1 MIDLIALVVTLI
13 IMSLFGI
20 GIMLALIIMSQPT
33 TELEQAYEDEEQIKT
48 IIFQLY
54 LNKIIENI
62 CYIMNDINDSIS
74 FSLKTDYLKHCC
86 CKAPV

>member
-33 TELEQAYEDEEQIKT
+33 TELEQAYEDEEQIKY
-48 IIFQLY
+48 IREYNLKKQAKKVARRKYINEL
-54 LNKIIENI
+54 KSNI
-62 CYIMNDINDSIS
+62 KK
-74 FSLKTDYLKHCC
+74 FFTRR
-86 CKAPV
+86 

>member
-33 TELEQAYEDEEQIKT
+33 TELEQAYEDEEQIKY
-48 IIFQLY
+48 IREYNLKKQAKKENRRRFINNLKR
-54 LNKIIENI
+54 KIKK
-62 CYIMNDINDSIS
+62 YV
-74 FSLKTDYLKHCC
+74 TRR
-86 CKAPV
+86 

>member
-33 TELEQAYEDEEQIKT
+33 TELEQAYEDEEQIK
-48 IIFQLY
+48 
-54 LNKIIENI
+54 
-62 CYIMNDINDSIS
+62 YIREYN
-74 FSLKTDYLKHCC
+74 L
-86 CKAPV
+86 

>member
-33 TELEQAYEDEEQIKT
+33 TELEQAYEDEEQIKY
-48 IIFQLY
+48 IREYNLKKQAKKEARRKYINEL
-54 LNKIIENI
+54 KSNI
-62 CYIMNDINDSIS
+62 KK
-74 FSLKTDYLKHCC
+74 FFTRR
-86 CKAPV
+86 